1 MFGKVR
7 RVYSSDFCFLL
18 PRHCVLVY
26 IGVECI
32 PKARYFVLK
41 AFLWVK
47 KERIFRTVS
56 LFLLLLHR
64 FWLHVPNDAAA
75 A

>member
-1 MFGKVR
+1 MFEKSEGFTLR
-7 RVYSSDFCFLL
+7 TFALL

-26 IGVECI
+26 IGVEYI

-47 KERIFRTVS
+47 KRGYLERC
-56 LFLLLLHR
+56 LFFATFAQIL
-64 FWLHVPNDAAA
+64 AACA
-75 A
+75 E

>member
-1 MFGKVR
+1 MFEKSEGFTLR
-7 RVYSSDFCFLL
+7 TFAFCYLDIAF
-18 PRHCVLVY
+18 LVY